1 MATPN
6 INWGSETSAFMK
18 ILGLASPSEHIP
30 VHVIYNGVTTIAI
43 FPDGKKVKSRPNI
56 GEKFDPETGLS
67 MCIAKHVFGSRAAF
81 LRAVEGATNQNK
93 VVK

>member
-18 ILGLASPSEHIP
+18 IFGLSSSTEHIP
-30 VHVIYNGVTTIAI
+30 LCVIYNGVTTIAI
-43 FPDGKKVKSRPNI
+43 FPDGKKIKSRPNT
-56 GEKFDPETGLS
+56 GEKFDPETGLA

-81 LRAVEGATNQNK
+81 LRAVEDATNQNK